1 MDKDKKTEEDK
12 KTETKQPEQKQET
25 KAEPETKAE
34 TKQPEQK
41 QVTNS
46 SVEDAQTTVQIFG
59 LFIFVWSVMGL
70 IAFVWSIYCFGKKG
84 TIFQKILG
92 ILMAMFLG
100 PLFFFYYRYS
110 PTYCK

>member
-1 MDKDKKTEEDK
+1 MDKDKKQETKAEQK
-12 KTETKQPEQKQET
+12 QETKQPEQET
-25 KAEPETKAE
+25 KMETK
-34 TKQPEQK
+34 T
-41 QVTNS
+41 

-59 LFIFVWSVMGL
+59 LFIFVWTVMGL

>member
-1 MDKDKKTEEDK
+1 MDKDKKTED
-12 KTETKQPEQKQET
+12 
-25 KAEPETKAE
+25 KAEPETKTPE
-34 TKQPEQK
+34 TKMETKTPETK
-41 QVTNS
+41 TPETKMETKT

-59 LFIFVWSVMGL
+59 LFIFVWTVMGL

-84 TIFQKILG
+84 TIFQKIFG

>member
-1 MDKDKKTEEDK
+1 MDKDKKTETKSEDK
-12 KTETKQPEQKQET
+12 P
-25 KAEPETKAE
+25 PETKTE
-34 TKQPEQK
+34 I
-41 QVTNS
+41 VTNT
-46 SVEDAQTTVQIFG
+46 VEDAQTTVQIFG

-70 IAFVWSIYCFGKKG
+70 IAFVWSIYCFGKTG
-84 TIFQKILG
+84 TIFQKIFG

>member
-12 KTETKQPEQKQET
+12 KTETKQPEQKQ
-25 KAEPETKAE
+25 ETKAE

>member
-1 MDKDKKTEEDK
+1 MDKDKKTED
-12 KTETKQPEQKQET
+12 
-25 KAEPETKAE
+25 KAEPEPKAETKTE